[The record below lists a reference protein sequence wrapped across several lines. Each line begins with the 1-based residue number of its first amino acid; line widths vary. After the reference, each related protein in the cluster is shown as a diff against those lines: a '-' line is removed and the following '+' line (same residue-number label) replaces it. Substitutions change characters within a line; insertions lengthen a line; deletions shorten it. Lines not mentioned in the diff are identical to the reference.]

1 MPCVEY
7 EEMDLNKKKSVWVR
21 KICISTNSGKVVF
34 DGEIDLNN
42 KELVNL
48 LKKYCKK
55 KIRQIKKG
63 GLNEV

>member
-7 EEMDLNKKKSVWVR
+7 EEMYLNKKKSVWVR
-21 KICISTNSGKVVF
+21 KICISTNSGRVVF

-55 KIRQIKKG
+55 KYDKLKK
-63 GLNEV
+63 EV